1 MGKLFEMRLAD
12 DPFAKMLRE
21 EKTVEIRLYDEKRQ
35 EIKEGD
41 EILFHRLA
49 DESNFLMTN
58 VIALH
63 RFNSFK
69 ELILLFVRTY
79 ECAYVFLQYLLKK
92 LDCAIL
98 ELN

>member
-1 MGKLFEMRLAD
+1 
-12 DPFAKMLRE
+12 MLRE

-69 ELILLFVRTY
+69 ELFSSDLFSKAG
-79 ECAYVFLQYLLKK
+79 CDDMSIDA
-92 LDCAIL
+92 AIYPP
-98 ELN
+98 